1 MVYFLGLGKPGV
13 DAYLSL
19 GSNVGD
25 RENCLRH
32 AIGRL
37 SGLPR
42 TTVRCLSSM
51 YETEP
56 WGEKAQDPFLNLCAG
71 IYTGLRPR
79 PLFKA
84 CKKIETDLGRCPG
97 RRWGPREID
106 IDLLLYGASMIRIPG
121 LTVPHPRMAERRF
134 VLVPLSE
141 IAARVVVPGF
151 QKTVAELVEI
161 CSDSGRIHRF
171 HGTSDSWAAGG
182 WYDGTEPGGAKPD
195 GTRSDDA
202 RSDDK
207 EPGETTR
214 GGTTGGPRIEKTALH
229 RD

>member
-13 DAYLSL
+13 DAYLGL

-32 AIGRL
+32 AIEML

-71 IYTGLRPR
+71 ICTGLRPR
-79 PLFKA
+79 SLFET

-97 RRWGPREID
+97 RRWGPRKID

-121 LTVPHPRMAERRF
+121 LTVPHPRLAERRF

-141 IAARVVVPGF
+141 IAARVVVPGLG
-151 QKTVAELVEI
+151 KTVAQLLEA
-161 CSDSGRIHRF
+161 CPDRGRIHRVD
-171 HGTSDSWAAGG
+171 GMPVSPTAAGRPG
-182 WYDGTEPGGAKPD
+182 DTRPESAKPGGRKIQRQKAWRCK
-195 GTRSDDA
+195 A
-202 RSDDK
+202 
-207 EPGETTR
+207 
-214 GGTTGGPRIEKTALH
+214 
-229 RD
+229 